1 MYGFMVKTTIML
13 DDDLYKKLVQEAL
26 ERYGTTKKLSYLIN
40 LKLREKAPVKRKR
53 ERLTF
58 KLGRKLT
65 VKQVERM
72 IEEGLEE
79 VAV

>member
-1 MYGFMVKTTIML
+1 MVKTTIIL
-13 DDDLYKKLVQEAL
+13 DDDLYKKFIQEAL

-40 LKLREKAPVKRKR
+40 LKLRERSPVKREM

-58 KLGRKLT
+58 KLGKKLT
-65 VKQVERM
+65 VKQVESM